1 MRATVAAMGGS
12 NSLLFTPHLLPVA
25 RGILATVTVPLA
37 EPLADP
43 LEPFARAY
51 GHEPLIEVVSEPP
64 ALKDVVNRGVVR
76 ISAVSPV
83 GMEQPTLL
91 VFSAIDNL
99 LKGAASQALQNAN
112 IMFGLT
118 ETMGI
123 PS

>member
-1 MRATVAAMGGS
+1 VVA
-12 NSLLFTPHLLPVA
+12 
-25 RGILATVTVPLA
+25 
-37 EPLADP
+37 
-43 LEPFARAY
+43 
-51 GHEPLIEVVSEPP
+51 EPP
-64 ALKDVVNRGVVR
+64 ALKDVVNRGVAR

-83 GMEQPTLL
+83 GMEPPTLL

-112 IMFGLT
+112 LMCQLP